1 MTLSWDRLLCNK
13 RPHRAGNGPVEGS
26 KSRTLVRSAFDR
38 DYGRIV
44 FSTPFRRLSKKTQ
57 VHPFASIDFI
67 HNRLTHSL
75 EVASLGQTFG
85 LSLYELLKRK
95 NVSISNVSEIEFS
108 SIIEAACLAH
118 DIGNPPFGHAG
129 EDAIKAWAERSDWS
143 KLGSVDSADWL
154 HYDGNAQTFRMVSN
168 PDPRD
173 SAYFRLT
180 YATCGSIV
188 KYPWA
193 VGTHPEK
200 DKGGCFTYD
209 LDRFDEIM
217 SELGLRRPDE
227 STPHYV
233 RHPFSFLMEAADD
246 ICYQVMDIEDA
257 VTLHI
262 LSEDR
267 MKRLLATVAEEE
279 DRCADCSIQHLR
291 GNAIHK
297 LCNSAFAAFEKN
309 YDAILS
315 GEFKGALTESE
326 DFSKKAAFRE
336 LKEEY
341 KGIFSERSKV
351 ITEVGC
357 YGVMDRLLTRYS
369 NLAVNL
375 SSAKDFQSLRSGD
388 SKLVEMTWGRNY
400 TEDAILKHR
409 GDVMWWLHAA
419 TDHIVGMT
427 DDYAQKTAS
436 LF

>member
-1 MTLSWDRLLCNK
+1 MNLSWDRLLCNK

-67 HNRLTHSL
+67 HNLLTHSL

-95 NVSISNVSEIEFS
+95 NVSIPNVSEIEFS

-129 EDAIKAWAERSDWS
+129 EDAIKAWAERTDWS
-143 KLGSVDSADWL
+143 KLGSVNPADWL

-168 PDPRD
+168 PEPRD

-188 KYPWA
+188 KYPW
-193 VGTHPEK
+193 VLGTGPK
-200 DKGGCFTYD
+200 DDKAGCFTYD
-209 LDRFDEIM
+209 SGIFDKIM
-217 SELGLRRPDE
+217 SELGLKRTGDRQPQ
-227 STPHYV
+227 YV

-246 ICYQVMDIEDA
+246 ISYQVMDIEDA

-262 LSEDR
+262 LAEDK
-267 MKRLLATVAEEE
+267 MKELLANVAEEGQY
-279 DRCADCSIQHLR
+279 ADLSIQHLR

-297 LCNSAFAAFEKN
+297 LCGSVFAAFEKN
-309 YDAILS
+309 YDKIMD
-315 GEFKGALTESE
+315 GEFACSLTDSE
-326 DFSKKAAFRE
+326 DFGKRDEYKA
-336 LKEEY
+336 LKEQY

-351 ITEVGC
+351 MTEVAC
-357 YGVMDRLLTRYS
+357 YGMMDKLFTRYAHLAG
-369 NLAVNL
+369 NLRNAEDYSSL
-375 SSAKDFQSLRSGD
+375 SSGDAKLAE
-388 SKLVEMTWGRNY
+388 LTWGRKY
-400 TEDAILKHR
+400 TEEAIKDHR
-409 GDVMWWLHAA
+409 GDIMWWLHAV

-427 DDYAQKTAS
+427 DDYAQKMSS